1 MYSYVV
7 KWIDA
12 EGREHIGPYF
22 EYLSDAERYV
32 EVFSDGTNVQK
43 VSIMEVY

>member
-7 KWIDA
+7 KWVDT

-22 EYLSDAERYV
+22 EYLSDAEKYVKVLNDEASTQKVNIV
-32 EVFSDGTNVQK
+32 EV
-43 VSIMEVY
+43 Y